1 MRKKDAPWRQPIGA
15 PKPPV
20 GVTTRRWPDEA
31 AEDPRRRDRP
41 PEEGRHEAARRRC
54 GGGEEGNWSKEARGS
69 KPQRRPEARSERK
82 GQGNW
87 SKEARGSAKQAAR
100 SKDGTSQDEAQEK
113 EEAQQESEQ
122 EPISSST
129 TTHSTVRKLGMTST
143 RGLRSAVFGRR
154 RRSSPWRDQLKPC
167 EALD

>member
-1 MRKKDAPWRQPIGA
+1 MKLACLRRLREAIQMRKTKQAMIKTKHA
-15 PKPPV
+15 KKK
-20 GVTTRRWPDEA
+20 
-31 AEDPRRRDRP
+31 AE
-41 PEEGRHEAARRRC
+41 
-54 GGGEEGNWSKEARGS
+54 
-69 KPQRRPEARSERK
+69 PQRRPDAGSERK

-87 SKEARGSAKQAAR
+87 SKEERGSAKQAAR
-100 SKDGTSQDEAQEK
+100 SRDGTSQDEAREK